1 MSHPDLRA
9 LASMQAPRPGVLRS
23 AALEMGVTSS
33 SGKGKGGG
41 GGGLSPGRGGGAG
54 AGNGAGLPTRAPG
67 APGGPLGT
75 RRLAGSA
82 RLVGLGLAVIT
93 MGLLAVSWARPGPA
107 LEGGNNPA
115 GGPPAPAWAQH
126 RPGSAWPPPSG
137 GGGPSDLHTPSGPHL
152 TGLAALCGVADGGD
166 PPGGGRGGGGGGAGA
181 TPVPAPYTHRGLAP
195 CLAPDASATDPGA
208 RVGQPTVALLFLSA
222 GDLAHA
228 PTWNAWLAGAAGA
241 LRADCVAADVC
252 AAHPP
257 RRADEAPAAGSAG
270 MGVVDP
276 PGGAGKRRSLQGGS
290 SAVAAAR
297 AAEVARLTTAVAAAR
312 AAAGLK
318 ATPSTAAPASPA
330 GQALFTVYVH
340 TPPNATLPAS
350 SPFAGREI
358 ADRVAT
364 AWGSHSIVE
373 ATRRLLAAALADPRN
388 QRFVLLSETCAPLY
402 PAAATYAQLMA
413 EPKSR
418 VNACAP
424 AGADVGIH
432 RFSPRMV
439 RGAFKK
445 AAWRKSSQWVTLVRS
460 HAARLV
466 ADADIAATFAQFC
479 VNGYDPDL
487 GAPRYCHSD
496 EHYVPSALAA
506 WGLEAETD
514 CVGGGTAV
522 DWSGG
527 GSHPSSYWHHDI
539 SGDLIERLRAADD
552 QCEPEAAMD
561 AARAMFVRPEQLAPG
576 TPAGCAWARPRRPG
590 APTADLPPHLRG
602 VPTALPVLGP
612 KCTLFA
618 RKFVPEAAERLLGL
632 VQGDDGLR
640 LLEAPQPACRNAG

>member
-1 MSHPDLRA
+1 MERVSMSHPDLRA
-9 LASMQAPRPGVLRS
+9 LASMQAPRPSVLRS
-23 AALEMGVTSS
+23 AALEMSPGP
-33 SGKGKGGG
+33 GKGKAS
-41 GGGLSPGRGGGAG
+41 LSPGRGGGG
-54 AGNGAGLPTRAPG
+54 PGGLPTRAPG
-67 APGGPLGT
+67 APGGPGGPLGAT
-75 RRLAGSA
+75 RRLALV
-82 RLVGLGLAVIT
+82 RLVGLGLGVVCLA
-93 MGLLAVSWARPGPA
+93 LLAVSWARPGPA
-107 LEGGNNPA
+107 LGSGSGVPGAPA
-115 GGPPAPAWAQH
+115 PPAWAQH
-126 RPGSAWPPPSG
+126 LPGSAWPPPSAG
-137 GGGPSDLHTPSGPHL
+137 GGGPSDLHTPVGGPHL
-152 TGLAALCGVADGGD
+152 TGLAALCGVADGD
-166 PPGGGRGGGGGGAGA
+166 DLAGRGGGGGGSGLRAGA
-181 TPVPAPYTHRGLAP
+181 TPAPAPYTHRGLAP
-195 CLAPDASATDPGA
+195 CLSPDPASSDPGA

-228 PTWNAWLAGAAGA
+228 PTWRAWLAGAAGA

-257 RRADEAPAAGSAG
+257 RRPDEAPAAGAAG
-270 MGVVDP
+270 MGGIDP
-276 PGGAGKRRSLQGGS
+276 PPPPGRRRLAGGS

-297 AAEVARLTTAVAAAR
+297 AAEVARLSSAVAAAR
-312 AAAGLK
+312 AGAAGGGG
-318 ATPSTAAPASPA
+318 ASSLPHPA

-340 TPPNATLPAS
+340 TPPNVTLPAT

-358 ADRVAT
+358 EDRVAT

-424 AGADVGIH
+424 AAGVDVGIH
-432 RFSPRMV
+432 RFSPRME
-439 RGAFKK
+439 RGALRK
-445 AAWRKSSQWVTLVRS
+445 AAWRKSSQWVTLTRP
-460 HAARLV
+460 HAARLA
-466 ADADIAATFAQFC
+466 ADTDIAATFAEFC

-496 EHYVPSALAA
+496 EHYIPSALAA
-506 WGLEAETD
+506 WGLEGETD

-527 GSHPSSYWHHDI
+527 GSHPASYWHHDI
-539 SGDLIERLRAADD
+539 SGDLVERLRAADD
-552 QCEPEAAMD
+552 ACEPEAAMD
-561 AARAMFVRPEQLAPG
+561 AARAVFVRPDQLAPG
-576 TPAGCAWARPRRPG
+576 VPAGCGWARPRRPG
-590 APTADLPPHLRG
+590 APAPADTPPHLRG
-602 VPTALPVLGP
+602 VPTALSVLGP

-632 VQGDDGLR
+632 VQGDPGLR
-640 LLEAPQPACRNAG
+640 LLEAPQPSCSG